1 MAEPKVL
8 LSDVVLGESV
18 RWHDGRLWFS
28 DWGAGQIVRL
38 DGEAKNVIA
47 TLDAMPF
54 CIDWL
59 PDGRMISTNG
69 GNQRLLRQEPD
80 GSLVAHADLTGIT
93 GPYPWNDI
101 AADSRGY
108 AFINNVGFDFPGGEP
123 GPGLIAVVTP
133 DGEARPVADGLM
145 FPNGMAVTA
154 DDSTLIVAES
164 YASRLTAFD
173 IGPDGDLTNRRV
185 WAPLEGAAPDGISID
200 AEGAVWYADVPNQNC
215 VRAREGGEVLRT
227 VALDRG
233 GFDCAV
239 SSDATLYIVAADFS
253 DPAAMTS
260 GIPTGRLLAVDVE
273 VPGIAR

>member
-8 LSDVVLGESV
+8 LSDVVLGESL

-28 DWGAGQIVRL
+28 DWGTGQILRL
-38 DGEAKNVIA
+38 EGDAKNVVA

-80 GSLVAHADLTGIT
+80 GSLVAHADLTGIA

-123 GPGLIAVVTP
+123 KPGLIAVVTP
-133 DGEARPVADGLM
+133 DA
-145 FPNGMAVTA
+145 
-154 DDSTLIVAES
+154 
-164 YASRLTAFD
+164 
-173 IGPDGDLTNRRV
+173 RRV
-185 WAPLEGAAPDGISID
+185 RS
-200 AEGAVWYADVPNQNC
+200 
-215 VRAREGGEVLRT
+215 
-227 VALDRG
+227 
-233 GFDCAV
+233 
-239 SSDATLYIVAADFS
+239 
-253 DPAAMTS
+253 
-260 GIPTGRLLAVDVE
+260 PTA
-273 VPGIAR
+273 